1 MDPTMY
7 LIVNRGLG
15 MSPGKIAAQAAHAA
29 VEGFRL
35 TPPDSNLL
43 RLWYRSGHYKKI
55 VLLGKDEAHMRN
67 AYDYLTDRDIA
78 VAKIIDEGRTEI
90 ESLSLTALGCE
101 LVDKHDPHIAGIFEA
116 FELYKEEA
124 PPYFSKDALPYVVPW
139 KPTENIETPKWER
152 PATTWLG
159 GRGLIEI

>member
-1 MDPTMY
+1 
-7 LIVNRGLG
+7 

-55 VLLGKDEAHMRN
+55 VLLGKNESHMRN
-67 AYDYLTDRDIA
+67 AYDYVTDRDIA
-78 VAKIIDEGRTEI
+78 AAKIIDEGRTEI
-90 ESLSLTALGCE
+90 ESLSLTAIGCE

-124 PPYFSKDALPYVVPW
+124 PPYFNPETAAPYIAPPIPYGEPV
-139 KPTENIETPKWER
+139 TTEENIWRRPPTKWKIVNNK
-152 PATTWLG
+152 AS
-159 GRGLIEI
+159 